1 MKTERKGKGPR
12 GIALVVAACLVGAS
26 AAADSLWIGGASGNW
41 GDVNNWSGGT
51 VPNSA
56 DTVVRIESTS
66 DVTIS
71 VGSGTYTVG
80 LIYAT
85 GGNHK
90 ILGTG
95 RLNLSA
101 SSGTGVVEVAENAS
115 LMTGCFLDASVA
127 QGTAL
132 VKTGTGTFSVTN
144 KVGRTRKLNGMDVR
158 AGLVEFG
165 GRSNSDDVDLGVMV
179 VIRTGRR

>member
-1 MKTERKGKGPR
+1 MKSMKIKDCLCAW
-12 GIALVVAACLVGAS
+12 ALAGATCLVCAS
-26 AAADSLWIGGASGNW
+26 ARGATDSLWIGGASGNW

-165 GRSNSDDVDLGVMV
+165 GRSNFSVQILKSE
-179 VIRTGRR
+179 IKWAFS